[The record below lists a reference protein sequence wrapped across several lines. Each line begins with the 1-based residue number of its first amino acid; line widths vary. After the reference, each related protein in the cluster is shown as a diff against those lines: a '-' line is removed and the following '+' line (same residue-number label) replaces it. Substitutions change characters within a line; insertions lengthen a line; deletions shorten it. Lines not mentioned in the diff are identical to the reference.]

1 MLRKHLAWILLGLS
15 AALNVAFIGGFV
27 HARYVAEPV
36 PLVDSRP
43 ISWPAGPT
51 QIPNIGKPA
60 PGPSPQEAARELGLN
75 EGQLRGL
82 RQMLAEQRRRAMPV
96 FREMTVQR
104 DALVAEL
111 GKDRPDAAAVDRAL
125 DRIGQL
131 RTQLQKDN
139 VQAAL
144 RFADTLPAEQRE
156 RFRRSMV
163 NRAMGLQQPRRPA
176 PGDRK

>member
-15 AALNVAFIGGFV
+15 AALNVTFIGGFV
-27 HARYVAEPV
+27 HARYVAGPA

-43 ISWPAGPT
+43 LSWPTGPAPGPT
-51 QIPNIGKPA
+51 IGKPG

-75 EGQLRGL
+75 ESQMRGL
-82 RQMLAEQRRRAMPV
+82 RQMLAEQRRRAAPV
-96 FREMTVQR
+96 LRDMTAQR

-111 GKDRPDAAAVDRAL
+111 GKDKPDGATVDRAL

-131 RTQLQKDN
+131 RTQLQRDN

-144 RFADTLPAEQRE
+144 RFSETLPAEQRE
-156 RFRRSMV
+156 RFRRAMI
-163 NRAMGLQQPRRPA
+163 NRAMGMQPRRPA